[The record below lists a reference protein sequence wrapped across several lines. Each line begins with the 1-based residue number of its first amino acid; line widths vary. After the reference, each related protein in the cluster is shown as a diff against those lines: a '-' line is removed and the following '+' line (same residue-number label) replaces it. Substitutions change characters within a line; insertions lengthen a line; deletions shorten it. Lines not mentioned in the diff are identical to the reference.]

1 VQKQN
6 GKITEMADQN
16 TSPHVS
22 DAQMVNGW
30 HVAVI
35 VIGVAIT
42 LPAFLIGAEI
52 MGALGTKQGTYAIL
66 AGGCILTMIASV
78 CIYVAVS
85 ERLTTYQLL
94 GVSFGRMG
102 SRLVSLLMSLTLLG
116 WFGVTA
122 SLFGQAMAKSVEE
135 VFGLLLPV
143 EFYIILGSMVMTATT
158 IYGFHA
164 MDILSKFSVPLM
176 LLVLI
181 AGVYSASSNFT
192 WHEIWTAPANSPGN
206 ITDFGSAVSIVVG
219 AFMVGVVILPDI
231 SRFINRKSQVFVAS
245 LGSYGSFS
253 SLILIMAGL
262 PGLMTG
268 EKNLITVMFQSGL
281 GVPALVMMIFA
292 SWTSNI
298 SNLYSCSLGL
308 AQVVPGVN
316 RWQITVFSGMVGGLF
331 ALSGIMEHLISF
343 LVLLGIFIPPV
354 AGIYMS
360 HFFFACRESKNS
372 ISFPAMISWALASG
386 IAYTTS
392 QGLFVLTTI
401 PALDSLL
408 IAMTLYV
415 LIAKGYAYLLRSQ
428 PSGDY

>member
-1 VQKQN
+1 MTDHIPHPRVS
-6 GKITEMADQN
+6 EDQ
-16 TSPHVS
+16 TVY
-22 DAQMVNGW
+22 GW

-66 AGGCILTMIASV
+66 TGGCILTLIASV

-94 GVSFGRMG
+94 GASFGRTG
-102 SRLVSLLMSLTLLG
+102 SRLVSLLVSLTLLG
-116 WFGVTA
+116 WFGVTV
-122 SLFGQAMAKSVEE
+122 SLFGQAMAKAVEE
-135 VFGLLLPV
+135 ISGIVLPV
-143 EFYIILGSMVMTATT
+143 DFYIIAGSVVMTVTT
-158 IYGFHA
+158 IYGFRA

-176 LLVLI
+176 MLVLI
-181 AGVYSASSNFT
+181 TGVYSVSSKFT
-192 WHEIWTAPANSPGN
+192 WHEIWSAPANAPES
-206 ITDFGSAVSIVVG
+206 ITSFGSAVSIVVG
-219 AFMVGVVILPDI
+219 SFMVGVVILPDI
-231 SRFINRKSQVFVAS
+231 SRFINRKSQVLVAS
-245 LGSYGSFS
+245 IGSYGSFS

-308 AQVVPGVN
+308 SQVMPWVKKGQV
-316 RWQITVFSGMVGGLF
+316 TVGAGILGGAV
-331 ALSGIMEHLISF
+331 ALSGIMDHLIDF

-354 AGIYMS
+354 AGIYIA
-360 HFFFACRESKNS
+360 HFFFSCLNSKRT
-372 ISFPAMISWALASG
+372 ISPAASLSWILAS
-386 IAYTTS
+386 ATAFATS
-392 QGLFVLTTI
+392 SGLFFLTSI

-408 IAMTLYV
+408 VAVVLYV
-415 LIAKGYAYLLRSQ
+415 FMAKIYAWSPRSQ
-428 PSGDY
+428 PSGGY

>member
-1 VQKQN
+1 ME
-6 GKITEMADQN
+6 ISFEMAEQV
-16 TSPHVS
+16 TRPHVS
-22 DAQMVNGW
+22 QDQTVYGW

-52 MGALGTKQGTYAIL
+52 MGALGTEQGTYAIL
-66 AGGCILTMIASV
+66 AGGGILTVIASI

-94 GVSFGRMG
+94 EASFGRMG
-102 SRLVSLLMSLTLLG
+102 SRMVSFLMSLTLLG
-116 WFGVTA
+116 WFGVTV
-122 SLFGQAMAKSVEE
+122 SLFGQAMAKSVEAA
-135 VFGLLLPV
+135 FGVLLPV
-143 EFYIILGSMVMTATT
+143 EFYIIIGTMVMTITT

-176 LLVLI
+176 MLVLI
-181 AGVYSASSNFT
+181 AGVYSVSSKFT
-192 WHEIWTAPANSPGN
+192 WSEIWTAPANAPGN
-206 ITDFGSAVSIVVG
+206 ISSFGGAVSIVVG

-231 SRFINRKSQVFVAS
+231 SRFINRKSQVLVAS
-245 LGSYGSFS
+245 VGSYGSFS

-268 EKNLITVMFQSGL
+268 EKNLITVMFQTGL

-308 AQVVPGVN
+308 TQVMPQVGKT
-316 RWQITVFSGMVGGLF
+316 QITVGAGIIGGLV
-331 ALSGIMEHLISF
+331 ALSGIMDHLIDF

-354 AGIYMS
+354 AGIYMA
-360 HFFFACRESKNS
+360 HFFFVGVNSKRAVS
-372 ISFPAMISWALASG
+372 SAAIISWVVASLM
-386 IAYTTS
+386 AMATS
-392 QGLFVLTTI
+392 SGLFILTYI

-408 IAMTLYV
+408 VAVILYV
-415 LIAKGYAYLLRSQ
+415 IIAKAYAYSPRSQ
-428 PSGDY
+428 PSGGY